1 MALFSQLNWDLS
13 ENWDIA
19 AGLRYEDFAARG
31 GYYST
36 GSVANNDF
44 TVIST
49 PELDNDRVSPKLS
62 VAYQPNDLWLM
73 RYSFAKAY
81 RFPIVEEL
89 YRQYRDFNNINES
102 NPELKPE
109 DGTHHNLMFERTL
122 EDGYL
127 RFNLFYETINNAI
140 VSQSTTLLSGQSVN
154 SFVPVDET
162 QTQGIEFIFN
172 HYSVLPN
179 VDIRFNVSYT
189 DAEIVANSANTALEG
204 NTFPRMPKWR
214 GNLLSTYHISPI
226 WNVGLSIRYA
236 SDSFGR
242 LQNDDRTDNVDGAQ
256 DAFTFVGVK
265 TNYKLSGKWTL
276 SAGVDNLNDELAYVA
291 HPWPGRTLYFTLNYD
306 M

>member
-1 MALFSQLNWDLS
+1 
-13 ENWDIA
+13 
-19 AGLRYEDFAARG
+19 
-31 GYYST
+31 
-36 GSVANNDF
+36 
-44 TVIST
+44 
-49 PELDNDRVSPKLS
+49 
-62 VAYQPNDLWLM
+62 M

-172 HYSVLPN
+172 RYSVLPN

-189 DAEIVANSANTALEG
+189 DAEIVQTAQ
-204 NTFPRMPKWR
+204 T
-214 GNLLSTYHISPI
+214 LL
-226 WNVGLSIRYA
+226 
-236 SDSFGR
+236 
-242 LQNDDRTDNVDGAQ
+242 
-256 DAFTFVGVK
+256 
-265 TNYKLSGKWTL
+265 
-276 SAGVDNLNDELAYVA
+276 
-291 HPWPGRTLYFTLNYD
+291 
-306 M
+306 